1 MKKSLLFLLVTL
13 LGGTTLHAYDAKISR
28 IFYNF
33 IGEDEAEVT
42 RGNTDYTDSV
52 AIPESVTYRSKTYR
66 VTRIGDAAF
75 NFCTSLRSVTIPESV
90 TSIGLDAFSYCS
102 SLYTIVIPDG
112 ITSVGEAA
120 FSHTPWFDLQPDG
133 LIYIGK
139 VAYRYKGIMPEGTEI
154 TLKESTVGIAGS
166 AFLTDITDD
175 YQGGISN
182 CKGLT
187 SINIPNS
194 VTYIG
199 SCAFQD
205 CKGLTSIKVPISVTS
220 IGKNAFYGCSVLTS
234 IAVEEGNANYDSRNG
249 CNAIIE
255 TPSNTLIVGC
265 QSSTIPDGVTSI
277 GDWAFYGCTGL
288 TSIAIPS
295 SVTSIG
301 SAAFSGCS
309 SLTSITISE
318 SVTSIGA
325 SAFSNCSSL
334 TSIIIPSS
342 VTSIGNYAFG
352 GCSSLTSITIPD
364 GVTSIER
371 KTFFECYSLSSVNIP
386 ESVTSIGEDAF
397 SYCRSLSSVTIPDNV
412 TTIETSAFWGCEGM
426 KSLTI
431 GKSVSAIKKYAFTN
445 CTNLTS
451 VTINSRR
458 IASSYCDAS
467 SNFSTEFGPQVTE
480 YIFGEEVRI
489 IGHMLCYNC
498 SDLTSVTIPKNVQS
512 IGVGAFENCNNL
524 TSVTM
529 NSDAIASHAYDSYSN
544 FSSIFGPQVT
554 QYIFGDDVQSIGK
567 YACYNC
573 SNLTSVTLPDG
584 LTNIGELAFY
594 GTPWFDTWYNDQP
607 EGLVYVGKTAYQYK
621 GTMPDGK
628 EIVIKDGTLGIAD
641 GVFSGCSGL
650 AAVSFPNSL
659 TSIGNSAFLGCTGLT
674 SVHISDLA
682 AWFNIY
688 FGDNDSQPLNY
699 AHHLYLNGEEIKNL
713 VIPEG
718 VTRIGNYTFS
728 GCSSLISVAI
738 PESVTNIAGSAFS
751 GCTGLTSV
759 TYKTKNVGNWFSG
772 FPSLTDVHLGDEVE
786 VIERGAFANCSG
798 LTTLVIPE
806 NVKYIYSGAL
816 AGTNLKSI
824 KFLGSPQI
832 RFDYNHGFYT
842 FDRPTLES
850 VYIYDLEA
858 WCKIA
863 FPYGNNPLYSKADL
877 YLNDEKVVDL
887 VIPEGITELLV
898 AAFQSCQS
906 IQTATLPQSVT
917 SLAGGWAFANCY
929 NLKSINIPEGVTSI
943 GEASFFDCH
952 SLGSITIPE
961 NVANIG
967 PNAFFGCNNLTSVT
981 INSNTI
987 TSQSTSMSN
996 LGTTFG
1002 TQVKEFIFGNN
1013 ITNIGDYLCESCK
1026 NMTSVAIPEG
1036 VTSIGRAAFA
1046 GCSGLTSVTIPESV
1060 TSIGFDAFDGCSGL
1074 TSIIIPESV
1083 TSIGDYAFC
1092 NCSGLT
1098 SITIPENV
1106 TSIGDNAFL
1115 YCYFMKG
1122 SFVNNSALTND
1133 NYWGATF
1140 YDEETDDGL
1149 LIKDNV
1155 VVKYRGT
1162 STSVTIPDYV
1172 TGIGEQAFKG
1182 CSSLTSITIPAG
1194 VTSIGIGAFSNC
1206 SGLTSITIPA
1216 GVKSIS
1222 YGAFRLCYNLT
1233 SITIPNSV
1241 TSIGEYAFERC
1252 TSLTSITIPNSVTSI
1267 GNGAFSMCS
1276 SLTSVTI
1283 PDGVTSIGSS
1293 AFYNCSSLSSIT
1305 IPKSVT
1311 SIGDNIFYYCSGLT
1325 SVTINSDAVASKSY
1339 SNSSCISN
1347 IFGPQVTQY
1356 ILGEGVQKIGKY
1368 AFYSCSNLLSVILP
1382 SSLTSIGS
1390 YAFQDCTGLKE
1401 IYCHAEE
1408 VPSAT
1413 SYVFKGVTTSNV
1425 LLVVPDDAVEKYK
1438 AHSVWK
1444 KFMIEDATDTPSLMA
1459 EDRKADG
1466 IYDMSGRRVEKLQ
1479 RGINIIRYSDGST
1492 RKVMVK

>member
-42 RGNTDYTDSV
+42 RGNIDYTDSV

-75 NFCTSLRSVTIPESV
+75 QNCTSLRSVTIPESV
-90 TSIGLDAFSYCS
+90 TSIGNYAFNYCTSLYSVTIPESVTSIGLVAFSECS
-102 SLYTIVIPDG
+102 SLYSIVIPDG
-112 ITSVGEAA
+112 ITSVGEDA
-120 FSHTPWFDLQPDG
+120 FSHTPWFDMQPDG

-154 TLKESTVGIAGS
+154 TLKEGTVGIAGC

-220 IGKNAFYGCSVLTS
+220 IGENAFYGCSVLTS

-277 GDWAFYGCTGL
+277 GDWAFSGCTGL
-288 TSIAIPS
+288 TSIAIPES
-295 SVTSIG
+295 VTTIGEEAFSRCTGLTSITIPESVTSIG
-301 SAAFSGCS
+301 SYALCGC
-309 SLTSITISE
+309 T
-318 SVTSIGA
+318 G
-325 SAFSNCSSL
+325 
-334 TSIIIPSS
+334 
-342 VTSIGNYAFG
+342 
-352 GCSSLTSITIPD
+352 LTSITIPD

-371 KTFFECYSLSSVNIP
+371 MTFFECYSLSSVNIP
-386 ESVTSIGEDAF
+386 ESVTSIGEGAF
-397 SYCRSLSSVTIPDNV
+397 EACRSLSSVTIPDNV
-412 TTIETSAFWGCEGM
+412 TIIETLAFWGCEGM

-431 GKSVSAIKKYAFTN
+431 GKSVSAIKKNAFTN

-451 VTINSRR
+451 VTINSGR
-458 IASSYCDAS
+458 IASSWCDAS

-480 YIFGEEVRI
+480 YIFGEEVRS

-584 LTNIGELAFY
+584 LTNIGELA
-594 GTPWFDTWYNDQP
+594 
-607 EGLVYVGKTAYQYK
+607 
-621 GTMPDGK
+621 
-628 EIVIKDGTLGIAD
+628 
-641 GVFSGCSGL
+641 
-650 AAVSFPNSL
+650 
-659 TSIGNSAFLGCTGLT
+659 
-674 SVHISDLA
+674 

-728 GCSSLISVAI
+728 GCSSLISVTI
-738 PESVTNIAGSAFS
+738 PEAVTNIAGSAFS

-1036 VTSIGRAAFA
+1036 VTSIGRAAFG

-1155 VVKYRGT
+1155 VVKYKGT

-1172 TGIGEQAFKG
+1172 TGIGEHAFKG

-1206 SGLTSITIPA
+1206 SGLTSITIPES
-1216 GVKSIS
+1216 VTSIGN
-1222 YGAFRLCYNLT
+1222 GAFFNCTSLTSVTIPNSVTSIGSSAFYNCNNLTSITIPDGVTSIGSSAFYNCSNLT

-1241 TSIGEYAFERC
+1241 TSIGKYAF
-1252 TSLTSITIPNSVTSI
+1252 S
-1267 GNGAFSMCS
+1267 GCS
-1276 SLTSVTI
+1276 SLTSITI

-1311 SIGDNIFYYCSGLT
+1311 SIGDNAFYYCSGLT

-1382 SSLTSIGS
+1382 SSLTSIGA

-1413 SYVFKGVTTSNV
+1413 SYVFKGVITSNV